1 MLYLVIPPG
10 GANVHQHFFFF
21 LSLHDGLLQQQNK
34 INLPGI
40 AFQKCSQDGYR
51 GWHIYINILSS
62 FSDTVVALFV
72 GPGSSNNPCSQT
84 YRGPS
89 ANSESE
95 VRAIVDFV
103 RSHGNLK
110 SFVSIHSY
118 SQMLL
123 YPYGYTST
131 PAKDQAE
138 LVKITFFDFYDFFIQ
153 VLFFIF
159 HDHKLSVDLFSGLIR
174 VSVPW
179 MFTCNVRKIQMC
191 NSIMRNYEE
200 KFICDPGNLLPQ
212 HRLAKRAIKALAS
225 LYGTPYRYGSII
237 NTICKFQQDR
247 L

>member
-1 MLYLVIPPG
+1 MTNSQTVCI
-10 GANVHQHFFFF
+10 FR
-21 LSLHDGLLQQQNK
+21 
-34 INLPGI
+34 INLHL
-40 AFQKCSQDGYR
+40 KNKVLRDGYR
-51 GWHIYINILSS
+51 GWHLFWFFAVSLTLLSP
-62 FSDTVVALFV
+62 FFV
-72 GPGSSNNPCSQT
+72 EPGASSNPCSET

-153 VLFFIF
+153 VLFYFSQSQTECGSLLWA
-159 HDHKLSVDLFSGLIR
+159 HQGLSPCECSPVML
-174 VSVPW
+174 
-179 MFTCNVRKIQMC
+179 
-191 NSIMRNYEE
+191 E
-200 KFICDPGNLLPQ
+200 KFKCATVSWKTTN
-212 HRLAKRAIKALAS
+212 RS
-225 LYGTPYRYGSII
+225 LYVIMVISSHSTVWLRRRLLTWPPCMVLVTDMAASSTPSVSFNKSAYNVNSLYLITFD
-237 NTICKFQQDR
+237 TIYQSK
-247 L
+247 